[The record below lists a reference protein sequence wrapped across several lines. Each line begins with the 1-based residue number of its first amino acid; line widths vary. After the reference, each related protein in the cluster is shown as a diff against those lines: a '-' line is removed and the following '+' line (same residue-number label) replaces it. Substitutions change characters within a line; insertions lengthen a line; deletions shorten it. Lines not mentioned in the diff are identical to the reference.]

1 MFLRSIWWEGT
12 FSFVEPLLNWMYRM
26 LLVSSCSEINTV
38 KSTHFFTVF
47 SPFTISTDKNFV
59 GSPVWSLSRI
69 KLCYFYMYNIAESF
83 CDRPIF
89 AKLCCW
95 KKRSLFWLLKHIS
108 AIRQLS
114 PLPVAGQQILT
125 DIVLAPLVLSC
136 ESYRSFTFHTC
147 CSMEHLFKRSHSKDR
162 FPHHTAV
169 FEPASHKDRQIF
181 TSSNAIH
188 NVHFLCILR
197 SIALGSV

>member
-1 MFLRSIWWEGT
+1 MNYWYESKIVHFCTSMFLRSIWWEGT
-12 FSFVEPLLNWMYRM
+12 FSLVEPLLNWMYRM

-95 KKRSLFWLLKHIS
+95 KKKVFILIAQAYFSYPAAVTIAGGRAANFD
-108 AIRQLS
+108 RYRLS
-114 PLPVAGQQILT
+114 TSG
-125 DIVLAPLVLSC
+125 
-136 ESYRSFTFHTC
+136 
-147 CSMEHLFKRSHSKDR
+147 FKLW
-162 FPHHTAV
+162 
-169 FEPASHKDRQIF
+169 E
-181 TSSNAIH
+181 
-188 NVHFLCILR
+188 L
-197 SIALGSV
+197 